1 MNKDKIFV
9 MVKETIKNVVPKFED
24 VDINVTDSLKEI
36 GLNSIERMEV
46 TILLMEELEIDIPR
60 IELLG
65 PKNIQELIE
74 LLEKK
79 KALMGSTA

>member
-74 LLEKK
+74 LL
-79 KALMGSTA
+79 GPVHTN